1 MHGLNES
8 SIYFLSQDW
17 NFGMKEILFQ
27 GFSILQRAT
36 KKIREERN
44 SGNKMAGEEEEEEM
58 E

>member
-1 MHGLNES
+1 
-8 SIYFLSQDW
+8 
-17 NFGMKEILFQ
+17 MKEILFQ